1 MTFEAELAAL
11 GLKKNEISVYLAVL
25 KLGEAAV
32 GQVEKEA
39 GLHKQLI
46 YNAAKSLQRSG
57 LLSAYEVRGRK
68 RFRVV
73 DPGALE
79 DRARAGLEKAQALV
93 PQLLELASTK
103 KPTDKIRIYRG
114 KRGVQQYYLETM
126 RRLPAGYTA
135 HILGVSS
142 DRFFKIF
149 DQDDLPYQH
158 MEELRIEKT
167 ITWRLLLFGAQ
178 RDEVKLNKDRT
189 LLELRLISEAVQ
201 SPIDIM
207 VWRESVGFLFYGD
220 EPYVLD
226 ITGSET
232 VRGFAEYF
240 AVLWKQAKAFNVRQE

>member
-1 MTFEAELAAL
+1 MTLETELAAL
-11 GLKKNEISVYLAVL
+11 GLKKNEILVYLAVL
-25 KLGEAAV
+25 RLGEATV
-32 GQVEKEA
+32 GQVEKET

-46 YNAAKSLQRSG
+46 YNAAQSLQGGS

-79 DRARAGLEKAQALV
+79 DKARARLEKAQALV

-103 KPTDKIRIYRG
+103 KPADKVRIYRG

-135 HILGVSS
+135 HILGVNS
-142 DRFFKIF
+142 DRFFEIF
-149 DQDDLPYQH
+149 NQNDAPYQR
-158 MEELRIEKT
+158 MEELRIEKK
-167 ITWRLLLFGAQ
+167 ISWRLLLFGAKQ
-178 RDEVKLNKDRT
+178 AEVVLNKDR
-189 LLELRLISEAVQ
+189 LLIELRLMAEAVQ

-207 VWRESVGFLFYGD
+207 IWQESVGLLFYGD

-226 ITGSET
+226 LTGSET
-232 VRGFAEYF
+232 VKGFTEYF
-240 AVLWKQAKAFNVRQE
+240 NILWKQGEKVT